1 MEEREIR
8 LSLEHITSKAHNEII
23 QLMLWLNDLHR
34 MVDISVIE
42 KYFYYLGMNI
52 RTLIIRKLFEEHRNK
67 NYSINIGFLETL
79 LNSKRKLLADYQTA
93 LFGFKTEVNPSLEI
107 LIDAIKNYTAKKTF
121 LTLNS
126 VIDIAIQQS
135 GNQKVNINLD
145 AKRLFDTC
153 NGGLRINPKFN
164 GFLLVEYQ
172 MTPNSTLALD
182 NFRERT
188 TTAISRIRNLKN
200 LSYDDIDYVAYLIDE
215 LNNCIDDLPKLLLLL
230 LKNIQPILGT

>member
-107 LIDAIKNYTAKKTF
+107 LIDAIK
-121 LTLNS
+121 
-126 VIDIAIQQS
+126 IIQ
-135 GNQKVNINLD
+135 L
-145 AKRLFDTC
+145 KRHF
-153 NGGLRINPKFN
+153 
-164 GFLLVEYQ
+164 
-172 MTPNSTLALD
+172 
-182 NFRERT
+182 
-188 TTAISRIRNLKN
+188 
-200 LSYDDIDYVAYLIDE
+200 
-215 LNNCIDDLPKLLLLL
+215 
-230 LKNIQPILGT
+230 